1 MPPDEEGSS
10 SLLDRLHSA
19 GKKARISQ
27 DGRILSPEEV
37 VPPDAY
43 RPESKGRGLHAIVE
57 RANPWRSGKPVP
69 LEGALEGA
77 TVLLLWFRLDDR
89 PIEGTALWDRSA
101 EIVAPALA
109 FALHGLAAHEHLV
122 IRGDIPRPQGV
133 DPPLEA
139 LTDFIR
145 RYFDSWSF
153 RAYCGPNP
161 KARRSTTDGDDEVAF
176 AKQRAR
182 DLSKWLVV
190 ADEVYDSG
198 ALEIWSLKLDS
209 HQLSGRLPLPEIND
223 LLALVDLKAYL
234 PG

>member
-1 MPPDEEGSS
+1 MPSS
-10 SLLDRLHSA
+10 RLRTDDRKFPMNEALERFLPVYGH
-19 GKKARISQ
+19 GEVHRI
-27 DGRILSPEEV
+27 RLA
-37 VPPDAY
+37 VPP
-43 RPESKGRGLHAIVE
+43 E
-57 RANPWRSGKPVP
+57 RAW
-69 LEGALEGA
+69 
-77 TVLLLWFRLDDR
+77 
-89 PIEGTALWDRSA
+89 
-101 EIVAPALA
+101 
-109 FALHGLAAHEHLV
+109 
-122 IRGDIPRPQGV
+122 
-133 DPPLEA
+133 EA
-139 LTDFIR
+139 LCAVTEADLPLPRALMAVRTLPADFIR